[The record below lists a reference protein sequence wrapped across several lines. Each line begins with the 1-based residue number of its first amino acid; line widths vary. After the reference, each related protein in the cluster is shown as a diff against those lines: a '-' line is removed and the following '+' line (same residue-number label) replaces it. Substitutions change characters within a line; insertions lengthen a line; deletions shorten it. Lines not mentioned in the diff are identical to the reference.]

1 MGKFSSHKNHFC
13 VLKCALREWLSLVM
27 RGGFDGLELG
37 EIARASVLALD
48 KRSLG
53 CGLFETDR
61 KNKLILKNQPTAL

>member
-1 MGKFSSHKNHFC
+1 MM
-13 VLKCALREWLSLVM
+13 RE
-27 RGGFDGLELG
+27 GFDGLELG